1 MLNTERVL
9 GRDMLV
15 TSESAASAGPPD
27 PERGR
32 IGGRGGG
39 LFKIYHNRM
48 SINNFPRFAAL
59 IPRPGVPALIPQGFP
74 ALIPRPPLARLCPSP
89 SRSVLARARG
99 ARAHRRRRCRT
110 RTGPGTVPS
119 APRAAPGTAPP
130 TRSRPLGAHMPG
142 RGQLRQTPA
151 PVRAVCAEVRAVV
164 PACAVRVK

>member
-1 MLNTERVL
+1 MRKLVKAHHMLNTERVL

-48 SINNFPRFAAL
+48 SINNFPR
-59 IPRPGVPALIPQGFP
+59 FP